1 MSEAAIGGVLYKKVF
16 SEICQNSQ
24 ENTCARVSF
33 SITWQ
38 PIEKETLP
46 QLFSCESCQISKNTS
61 RRLLRQY
68 VKIWFWDQFFFKKNL
83 LRKALNP
90 PLIGSPFF
98 WLKTFFSMK
107 KNINYSSSLPYLID
121 ANWLIGFIFRVKW
134 LGKKSQL

>member
-46 QLFSCESCQISKNTS
+46 QLFSCESWQISKNTFFTEHLPATAS
-61 RRLLRQY
+61 AVCKNMILRP
-68 VKIWFWDQFFFKKNL
+68 IFF
-83 LRKALNP
+83 
-90 PLIGSPFF
+90 
-98 WLKTFFSMK
+98 
-107 KNINYSSSLPYLID
+107 
-121 ANWLIGFIFRVKW
+121 
-134 LGKKSQL
+134 